1 MSRGLTRTNE
11 KSVEPRMHANER
23 QWIHNSRLFAFIS
36 G

>member
-1 MSRGLTRTNE
+1 MSRWLTRNHE

-23 QWIHNSRLFAFIS
+23 QWIHNLRLFAFIS

>member
-1 MSRGLTRTNE
+1 MALRATRTNE
-11 KSVEPRMHANER
+11 KRMEPRMHANER